1 MPSEPKRLARLESSQ
16 KSIQNTLQLLVN
28 AIHKLPQPLGIP
40 PTPAGRQMLKRTAR
54 RLIAQKFNSK
64 YAQ

>member
-1 MPSEPKRLARLESSQ
+1 MPAEPKRLARLENSQ

-28 AIHKLPQPLGIP
+28 AIHNLPQPLGMP
-40 PTPAGRQMLKRTAR
+40 PTPAGKQMLKRTAR
-54 RLIAQKFNSK
+54 RIIAQKFFNK